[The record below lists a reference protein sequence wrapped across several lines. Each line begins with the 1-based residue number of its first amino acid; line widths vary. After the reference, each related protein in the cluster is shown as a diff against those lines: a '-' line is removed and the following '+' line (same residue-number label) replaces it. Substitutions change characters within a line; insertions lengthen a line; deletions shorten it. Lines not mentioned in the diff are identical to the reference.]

1 MEVTNNMVN
10 EINDIRT
17 EESQYRRE
25 MDAEERRGEEKGDLH
40 RLISN
45 VLRQYGKGKSID
57 EIANWEDVDCEEVDK
72 ILKISQTLNTQDPKE
87 ILLQLKHK

>member
-1 MEVTNNMVN
+1 
-10 EINDIRT
+10 
-17 EESQYRRE
+17 